1 MKLNLKKSLMMHE
14 AFMHKVNEDAP
25 VVVDNPTAKVDH
37 RQSMMQDVDTIIT
50 SLEALSKNIYE
61 EFEQDL
67 KEVNEEDEK
76 SVGSKLADWLIYAK
90 KYKKMQ
96 GRINQMKMNSYDLSF
111 ASSREKDP
119 SKKAA
124 ASEKK
129 KQVDAQVKELQ
140 AMVDQKVGERGKYVK
155 KVLNKTKL
163 EGQFALI
170 KHMTGLEDD
179 PNKTADLKK
188 RMKEVG
194 ERIKDEEVAL
204 RKLEKQK
211 EKGAKGDKKYKEDKA
226 AAKAAPTKESYIY
239 ESTLTDIYE
248 LDIIEL
254 QINEGLIDFLK
265 GASRFK
271 KIQKRINQMKMN
283 AFDLGFAA
291 ANLGRSAEVADKVS
305 ALNAKKKM
313 IEDQI
318 DELQAMLNDR
328 IKEKTPYVK
337 KAVEVTRMDGQM
349 ALIKHMTGLSDDPGK
364 KADLSQRMSDLKAR
378 QEEETAAMLRFK
390 DAAAADEVDVKGD
403 DELIALK
410 SELDAAKEAKGKI
423 DKADKVKIQQ
433 AEVNILDLQ
442 MRIKA
447 TQGDTAGVQ
456 DIQAKVIAAQKKL
469 ADLQA
474 APEPAP
480 ASEPAPAPAS
490 EPAPASAQEP
500 APAPVSEETPE
511 VKAAKAKIAEYEQAI
526 ADLSAKTDKASKD
539 KVAMLTAAAASQ
551 RKSLQQLLAPKE
563 SLMARAYDLNLQ
575 EMVIYINEK
584 ENWQLDNTSL
594 YVTINNQIRTAEM
607 NSSLNESIFNTSVKD
622 RMSKLL

>member
-480 ASEPAPAPAS
+480 APAS